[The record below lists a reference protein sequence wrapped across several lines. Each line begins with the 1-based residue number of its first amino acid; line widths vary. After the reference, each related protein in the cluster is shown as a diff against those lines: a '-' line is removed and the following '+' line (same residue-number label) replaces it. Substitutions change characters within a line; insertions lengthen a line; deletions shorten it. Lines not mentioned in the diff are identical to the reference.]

1 MISNTYPRC
10 RTLFKVHALLCQW
23 QYSGQAAKTNLQ
35 NSCTTSSWSRWTQS
49 EPSHPNSLGRAWIQP
64 PQRDFFGCWGDP
76 QPQIPTWPQSCRAE
90 TWGCRGLASRPIARK
105 SKPIKLQLLKTPQ
118 ILQERTVCGN
128 GGCFGKWWPVIK
140 PKSCYLFNWFV
151 ARGIILSR
159 TAHCQPQTIVKCI
172 SCDAVVCI
180 LNLALAFVSCSKAS
194 LS

>member
-1 MISNTYPRC
+1 MTIFWTGCKTKSAEILHHLLTVQMDTKWSP
-10 RTLFKVHALLCQW
+10 TSQFPEQSLDPALPDRDFL
-23 QYSGQAAKTNLQ
+23 AAEVNPSLRFQPPPILQ
-35 NSCTTSSWSRWTQS
+35 GW
-49 EPSHPNSLGRAWIQP
+49 SLGV
-64 PQRDFFGCWGDP
+64 
-76 QPQIPTWPQSCRAE
+76 QS
-90 TWGCRGLASRPIARK
+90 LASRPIARK

-151 ARGIILSR
+151 ARGINPSR
-159 TAHCQPQTIVKCI
+159 IAHCQPQIIVKCI